1 MCHDFYISDDSFLLY
16 ENIYNSFMHK
26 LFETQNDFLD
36 EVKEGADEAAM
47 KKWNDSIKQYLD
59 IDNLQECNLFQEE
72 WER

>member
-1 MCHDFYISDDSFLLY
+1 LY

-36 EVKEGADEAAM
+36 EVKEGADETAM

-72 WER
+72 

>member
-1 MCHDFYISDDSFLLY
+1 
-16 ENIYNSFMHK
+16 MHK
-26 LFETQNDFLD
+26 LFETQYDFLD

-72 WER
+72 